1 MRVVTDKSHKEY
13 SLFTPLLHKL
23 KIEMARRPFFKVV
36 GEEDEGRSKR
46 AVANGRAMLALIGGW
61 A

>member
-1 MRVVTDKSHKEY
+1 MANHIKNIPS
-13 SLFTPLLHKL
+13 SQPLLHKL

-36 GEEDEGRSKR
+36 GEEDEGRSQR
-46 AVANGRAMLALIGGW
+46 AVANGRAMLALNGGW